1 MLTKLKTP
9 GTDRRLTLMFTLPLL
24 WTENRFSVFIFIR
37 EVLAFKELLGAFHEV
52 AAAGLHFVVSLLV
65 SRCRCS
71 WPCTASLE
79 AKPILWFLLWPPW
92 LLSQSEQS
100 KLCLARTCWL
110 QELNTRHGH
119 GTRSEAWMGPAA
131 AASLGRVPWLWAHH
145 SLTHWKLRV
154 TGHGLTSCWAWSW
167 TIVTETGKF
176 DVKRVA

>member
-24 WTENRFSVFIFIR
+24 WTENRCSVFIFIR

-71 WPCTASLE
+71 WPCAASLE

-100 KLCLARTCWL
+100 KQCLARTCWL
-110 QELNTRHGH
+110 QELNTARGVRPGWALPLPPPWAGCLGSRLTTASCTESWELQ
-119 GTRSEAWMGPAA
+119 GT
-131 AASLGRVPWLWAHH
+131 V
-145 SLTHWKLRV
+145 
-154 TGHGLTSCWAWSW
+154 
-167 TIVTETGKF
+167 
-176 DVKRVA
+176 